1 MLVGAA
7 ESGSMRVPTSGGVEN
22 EAGASHLANAAA
34 GAVVDVLAAEDPHAA
49 RTPTST
55 ISATAVVTGPDLR

>member
-1 MLVGAA
+1 MSVGAA

-34 GAVVDVLAAEDPHAA
+34 GAVVEVLAAEDPHAV

-55 ISATAVVTGPDLR
+55 VRATAVVAGPGLR